1 MVKIIK
7 LHDRSDLLVAQ
18 LKDQNRKAQ
27 YKFYKMHSTKL
38 LSIIRMYI
46 SDINCAEE
54 VLSNCF
60 VKIFKKID
68 AFNGPDI
75 AIHNWIRTIAIRE
88 AIDFLRTKKN
98 IEFPTDH
105 FNDLENEESNS
116 TDNNY
121 DINHIQEKID
131 QLPDGYKM
139 VFMLYVIEEY
149 SHESIAVELN
159 ISKGTSKSQLF
170 KAKKMLRRLLA
181 VENYNDEKI

>member
-68 AFNGPDI
+68 AFNGQI
-75 AIHNWIRTIAIRE
+75 LLLTIGSE
-88 AIDFLRTKKN
+88 
-98 IEFPTDH
+98 P
-105 FNDLENEESNS
+105 
-116 TDNNY
+116 
-121 DINHIQEKID
+121 
-131 QLPDGYKM
+131 LP
-139 VFMLYVIEEY
+139 
-149 SHESIAVELN
+149 
-159 ISKGTSKSQLF
+159 
-170 KAKKMLRRLLA
+170 
-181 VENYNDEKI
+181 

>member
-7 LHDRSDLLVAQ
+7 LHNQSDQLVKK
-18 LKDQNRKAQ
+18 LKNRDEKAQ
-27 YKFYKMHSTKL
+27 YKFYKTHSPKL

-60 VKIFKKID
+60 VKIFEKID
-68 AFNGPDI
+68 SFSGPNI

-88 AIDFLRTKKN
+88 AIDFLRIKKN
-98 IEFPTDH
+98 MEFPTDR
-105 FNDLENEESNS
+105 FTDYENEESDS
-116 TDNNY
+116 VDNHHNMDY
-121 DINHIQEKID
+121 LQEKID

-139 VFMLYVIEEY
+139 VFMLYVMEEY
-149 SHESIAVELN
+149 SHESIAQELK

-181 VENYNDEKI
+181 EENYNNEKI

>member
-1 MVKIIK
+1 
-7 LHDRSDLLVAQ
+7 
-18 LKDQNRKAQ
+18 
-27 YKFYKMHSTKL
+27 MHSPKL

-46 SDINCAEE
+46 SDINNAEE

-60 VKIFKKID
+60 VKIFEKID
-68 AFNGPDI
+68 SFNGPNI

-98 IEFPTDH
+98 MEFPTDQ
-105 FNDLENEESNS
+105 FSDYEKEESNS
-116 TDNNY
+116 IDNDHNMDY
-121 DINHIQEKID
+121 LQEKID

-149 SHESIAVELN
+149 THESIAQELK
-159 ISKGTSKSQLF
+159 ISEGTSKSQLF

-181 VENYNDEKI
+181 EENYKDGKI